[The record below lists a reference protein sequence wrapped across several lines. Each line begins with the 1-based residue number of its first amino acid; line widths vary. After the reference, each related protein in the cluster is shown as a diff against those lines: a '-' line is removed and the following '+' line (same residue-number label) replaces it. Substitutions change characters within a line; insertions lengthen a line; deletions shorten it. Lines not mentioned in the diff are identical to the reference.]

1 MQVATLAFQESPPAE
16 VKRLALS
23 PSKMCMCVKL
33 SVLCSKSNASL
44 SSSSSSLL
52 LLLLLLLL
60 SAILALLHAVS
71 GQIHM
76 DEGGGGG
83 LLNSFEDEDDIL
95 DLEED
100 SSDDLI
106 AVASETGEQRVQERN
121 ETNLNTSQ
129 TSRLNIDYL
138 ESEKNWALVGAV
150 SVLS

>member
-44 SSSSSSLL
+44 SSSSSS